1 MEKKKKSALK
11 STLKKALKNKIVL
24 ITGGT
29 GSILDKDR
37 LDMACDGVDIIIHS
51 AAIKN
56 IEISEFNPIETKDV
70 NINETVNLIKMA
82 IKQKPEMKKWYDK
95 IT

>member
-1 MEKKKKSALK
+1 MYLVKSGLEKVIIKFLRCFVKILLRLNKMEKKKKSALK

-37 LDMACDGVDIIIHS
+37 LDTACDGVDIIIHA

-56 IEISEFNPIETKDV
+56 IEIS
-70 NINETVNLIKMA
+70 
-82 IKQKPEMKKWYDK
+82 
-95 IT
+95 

>member
-1 MEKKKKSALK
+1 
-11 STLKKALKNKIVL
+11 
-24 ITGGT
+24 
-29 GSILDKDR
+29 
-37 LDMACDGVDIIIHS
+37 MACDGVDIIIHA